1 MPSKKRNYWNLGMS
15 EWLKNILFG
24 TKTIVVRARN
34 KVGRFVKDDKSTP
47 ENEAWTR
54 PVTKKD
60 TRYSYGISSTKEFP
74 PPGTTKYKMMVLAG
88 EIKEK

>member
-34 KVGRFVKDDKSTP
+34 KVGRYVKDDKSTP
-47 ENEAWTR
+47 ENEAF
-54 PVTKKD
+54 TKK
-60 TRYSYGISSTKEFP
+60 TVKVKP
-74 PPGTTKYKMMVLAG
+74 KKKAKKKAKKKTTKK
-88 EIKEK
+88 K

>member
-1 MPSKKRNYWNLGMS
+1 MAAK
-15 EWLKNILFG
+15 
-24 TKTIVVRARN
+24 RARTT
-34 KVGRFVKDDKSTP
+34 KGKFVADDPSTP

-60 TRYSYGISSTKEFP
+60 TRYSYGINSMKEFP